1 MTRRAILH
9 IGIPRTGTTSF
20 QRVLS
25 RRRAQLQEQGVLY
38 PDLTPLSASQKH
50 LSHQYLGEALDGRR
64 SRLEKFELLGGLSQQ
79 LCSTAADV
87 VLLSYE
93 GFSQSNTRGRSARLL
108 GKLFASHGFATEV
121 LITIKSQADWLNSS
135 YTWRTQFLREDRNFS
150 TFARA
155 ERNSRRLD
163 YARLLAP
170 WRDVSQGRLTIV
182 PTCDVRSSQP
192 LIYRILNE
200 IGLLDRLASLV
211 QPDDLS
217 LVENRSPGPI
227 AVEVARRLRR
237 GGVHRA
243 LGSAS
248 REATRFVEDA
258 CRAQGLDTT
267 SFRGVDSALRTD
279 FAARWRS
286 ANDRL
291 ATDTWGASWTSCVAE
306 DHAAVNEIERLA
318 DPSPSLK
325 HVEELIEATCSR
337 FNLHDCSAL
346 NRDQRRSFFGIS
358 TSGVSWIRARLGP
371 RAVKHR
377 TDTEPLIRS
386 GTTSSY
392 TMRPSREHA
401 PQHGLIILDIS
412 RLLSRAT
419 RCVPTGIDR
428 VEQAYADG
436 LLRSARSRLRYAAM
450 NPLGKVSIIPQ
461 GKAREFVEQTGQEWG
476 SATSIEAP
484 DGPQSKTVLSLAR
497 RLQAGSLLPNPA
509 RYCLRHTSCSAPTY
523 LLVSHHHLDQPKAV
537 EAAKRR
543 FSARFVCFVHDLIP
557 IEFPEYNRPL
567 EAAKHRR
574 RIETATQLADALVVN
589 SSSTAEALRPFIA
602 AAGRDVPLLVA
613 PLGVHRVS
621 GRATGSKQDR
631 PYFLYVGTIEPRK
644 NHLLLFHVWRRL
656 VLEMGNQ
663 APLLILVGQRG
674 WENEMVID
682 VLERSQLLKGHVV
695 EHNGLPDDQVQTLIA
710 GARAVLLPSFAEG
723 YGLPVAEALAA
734 DVPVICSD
742 LPALREVGAD
752 VPEYLDPVDALAWLE
767 VIRDYA
773 APHSLRREQQIARID
788 HWSAPSWPAHLD
800 AVLALIDSLHG
811 HAA

>member
-1 MTRRAILH
+1 MEI
-9 IGIPRTGTTSF
+9 
-20 QRVLS
+20 
-25 RRRAQLQEQGVLY
+25 
-38 PDLTPLSASQKH
+38 
-50 LSHQYLGEALDGRR
+50 
-64 SRLEKFELLGGLSQQ
+64 
-79 LCSTAADV
+79 
-87 VLLSYE
+87 
-93 GFSQSNTRGRSARLL
+93 
-108 GKLFASHGFATEV
+108 

-155 ERNSRRLD
+155 ERKSRRLD
-163 YARLLAP
+163 YVRLLAP
-170 WRDVSQGRLTIV
+170 WRDASQGRLTIV

-192 LIYRILNE
+192 LVYRILRE
-200 IGLLDRLASLV
+200 IGLLDRLASLI
-211 QPDDLS
+211 QPEDLS

-227 AVEVARRLRR
+227 AVEVARCLRR
-237 GGVHRA
+237 GGVHKA

-258 CRAQGLDTT
+258 CRARGIDTT
-267 SFRGVDSALRTD
+267 SFRGVDGALRAD
-279 FAARWRS
+279 FATRWRL

-291 ATDTWGASWTSCVAE
+291 ARDTWGASWTSCVAD

-318 DPSPSLK
+318 DPSVSLR

-337 FNLHDCSAL
+337 FNLQDCNGFS
-346 NRDQRRSFFGIS
+346 RDQRRSVFAIS
-358 TSGVSWIRARLGP
+358 TSGISWIRTRLGP

-377 TDTEPLIRS
+377 PNAEPLSRS
-386 GTTSSY
+386 GTSPSFTI
-392 TMRPSREHA
+392 RPSQEHA
-401 PQHGLIILDIS
+401 PQHSPIVLDIS
-412 RLLSRAT
+412 RLLSRAA

-436 LLRSARSRLRYAAM
+436 LLRSAHVRLRYAAM

-461 GKAREFVEQTGQEWG
+461 ERARRFVQQIGQEWG
-476 SATSIEAP
+476 SATSIEAL
-484 DGPQSKTVLSLAR
+484 DRRRKTVLSLAR
-497 RLQAGSLLPNPA
+497 RLQAASLLPNPA
-509 RYCLRHTSCSAPTY
+509 TYFLRQTTGTAPTY

-567 EAAKHRR
+567 EAAKHMR
-574 RIETATQLADALVVN
+574 RIETAIRLADALVVN

-602 AAGRDVPLLVA
+602 DAGRNVPLLVA

-621 GRATGSKQDR
+621 CAAPASKQDR
-631 PYFLYVGTIEPRK
+631 PYFLYVATIEPRK

-656 VLEMGNQ
+656 VLEMGNE
-663 APLLILVGQRG
+663 APRLILVGQRG

-695 EHNGLPDDQVQTLIA
+695 EHNALPDNEVQALIA

-734 DVPVICSD
+734 GVPVICSD
-742 LPALREVGAD
+742 LPALREVGSD
-752 VPEYLDPVDALAWLE
+752 VAEYLDPLDALAWLE

-773 APHSLRREQQIARID
+773 APHSLRREQQTARIE

-800 AVLALIDSLHG
+800 AVLALIDSLHR